1 MVSQKCN
8 GGTKVVAAGAVNQ
21 LRSQQQVLLMEIL
34 AMHFHGH
41 YIITDI
47 CQSVMWIL
55 DQITLYAET
64 SQMWQDGNENF
75 VKNINWGSAFWNRLC
90 KI

>member
-1 MVSQKCN
+1 M
-8 GGTKVVAAGAVNQ
+8 VAAGAVNQ

-64 SQMWQDGNENF
+64 SQM
-75 VKNINWGSAFWNRLC
+75 
-90 KI
+90 